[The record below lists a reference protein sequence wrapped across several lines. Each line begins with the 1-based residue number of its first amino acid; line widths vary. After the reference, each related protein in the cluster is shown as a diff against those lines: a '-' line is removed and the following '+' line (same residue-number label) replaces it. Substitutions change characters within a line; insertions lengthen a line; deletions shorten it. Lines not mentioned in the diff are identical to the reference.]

1 MIVYI
6 EEQEYNFCVYLRS
19 KFIDSRH
26 KSYFLIRLTKNLDR
40 IKKQLATVDRGYF
53 YIEKDDL
60 KYYL

>member
-1 MIVYI
+1 MIVYL
-6 EEQEYNFCVYLRS
+6 EDQEYEFCVYLQS

-26 KSYFLIRLTKNLDR
+26 KSYFFIRLTKNLDR
-40 IKKQLATVDRGYF
+40 IKKQLATVDQDYF